1 MILLVLN
8 CLSNCPWAQT
18 RDSLPSTGEVVQ
30 ADTAVI
36 AIPIKYIKAANAKL
50 IERLYLKESIL
61 KKDSIIDFKDS
72 YINEQSIIIKDFQ
85 NKVLDSNKINL
96 NLQKDIVKK
105 DRKLLT
111 WKCISITAIV
121 TTGIV
126 LLTK

>member
-8 CLSNCPWAQT
+8 CLSNCLWAQT
-18 RDSLPSTGEVVQ
+18 RDSIPSTGGIEKV
-30 ADTAVI
+30 DTAVI
-36 AIPIKYIKAANAKL
+36 VIPIKYIKAANAKL
-50 IERLYLKESIL
+50 IERLYLKEAIL
-61 KKDSIIDFKDS
+61 KKDSIINYKDS

-85 NKVLDSNKINL
+85 TKVGDVNKINL

-111 WKCISITAIV
+111 WKCISVAVIV
-121 TTGIV
+121 TTGVV